1 MGLAGFCSRSAGLRI
16 AVALLPP
23 DPAAVPRPGSG
34 GAWDGATACIPWR
47 TTGRV
52 CAVDRVGSGDLST
65 AGAGRRGCGGRW
77 APRAGGR
84 AAAWRSAAAGAV
96 AVDAHGLASESAAS
110 HASMSGLSR
119 DRCGAPPAPPSQVA
133 DPGEQA
139 VQGRLVVE
147 RAGDGGRAGLV
158 ARCCAGP
165 RTRPTSRCPARPGRG
180 ARSSPVARQASHL
193 HSAGRMAWSQPGVA
207 RAGAWTSGERRAA
220 RLETRRVESSRLV

>member
-47 TTGRV
+47 RTTGRV

-65 AGAGRRGCGGRW
+65 AGAGRRGCGGPW

-133 DPGEQA
+133 DLGEQA
-139 VQGRLVVE
+139 VQGRLVGE

-158 ARCCAGP
+158 AGDAQALEPGRPAAVQHALDAELVIVRWLG
-165 RTRPTSRCPARPGRG
+165 RLPTSIRPAAWRGRSL
-180 ARSSPVARQASHL
+180 AVT
-193 HSAGRMAWSQPGVA
+193 
-207 RAGAWTSGERRAA
+207 RAGAWTSGERRVPW
-220 RLETRRVESSRLV
+220 LD